1 MTSERSCYVYI
12 VLPDE
17 TEFVTAGR
25 FQLSST
31 RDGLPVGKFIYG
43 KTYLARSNA
52 VELDPLDLKLN
63 TSSYT
68 TARLNGFFG
77 VIRDAMPDYWGR
89 SVIQR
94 NAGRQLLVE
103 FDYLMEGPDDRAGA
117 LGFGLNTQPPA
128 PCRGFNKTLHLAHLQ
143 KIAEQILY
151 GDSDDDHQTTRQ
163 VQELLLQGTSMGGAR
178 PKATIEDNDCLWIA
192 KFGSPHDRWNQPLVE
207 HAFLK
212 LARECGLHVAESK
225 LCTVSGKDVLLVQR
239 FDRHKTTRGYQ
250 RHRMVSALT
259 LLQSEESPVERE
271 RWSYLLLA
279 DELRRCSTSP
289 QADLHELFARMCFNA
304 IVSNADDHPRNH
316 AILAK
321 NHHWR
326 LSPAYDLTPTPSIAH
341 DTRYLAMTCGTYGRL
356 ASYENL
362 LSMSERF
369 LLSKPTAKILLD
381 NMIEVVKKRWEPCL
395 LRAGGAEKDCRAIA
409 SSFLYDG
416 FYYHIVE

>member
-1 MTSERSCYVYI
+1 MTSNRSCYVYI
-12 VLPDE
+12 VLPNE

-25 FQLSST
+25 FQLSAT

-43 KTYLARSNA
+43 KTYLARPNA

-63 TSSYT
+63 ASLHT
-68 TARLNGFFG
+68 TALLHGFFG

-94 NAGRQLLVE
+94 HSGRQLLVE

-128 PCRGFNKTLHLAHLQ
+128 PCRGFNKTLHLEYLQ
-143 KIAEQILY
+143 ETAEKILMGHSGE
-151 GDSDDDHQTTRQ
+151 DHQTERQ
-163 VQELLLQGTSMGGAR
+163 IQELLLQGTSMGGAR
-178 PKATIEDNDCLWIA
+178 PKATVENNDCLWIA
-192 KFGSPHDRWNQPLVE
+192 KFASPHDRWNQPLVE
-207 HAFLK
+207 HAFLN
-212 LARECGLHVAESK
+212 LAQECGLHVANST
-225 LCTVSGKDVLLVQR
+225 LCTVSGKHVLLVQR
-239 FDRHKTTRGYQ
+239 FDRDKTTEGYQ

-259 LLQSEESPVERE
+259 LLQAEESPVQRE

-279 DELRRCSTSP
+279 DELRRCSGSP

-304 IVSNADDHPRNH
+304 IVSNIDDHPRNH

-321 NHHWR
+321 NHDWR

-341 DTRYLAMTCGTYGRL
+341 DTRFLAMTCGVYGRL
-356 ASYENL
+356 ANYENL

-369 LLSKPTAKILLD
+369 LLSRPAAKTILD
-381 NMIEVVKKRWEPCL
+381 NMIDVVKQRWEPCL
-395 LRAGGAEKDCRAIA
+395 RRAGGTAKDCNMIA

-416 FYYHIVE
+416 FYYHMK